1 MSGDEQI
8 SRDSNIGKVITFG
21 SLHLFLTLKLEKEDL
36 ENINYYDLKGLED
49 LEFLTSNEKLWEKIQ
64 LTTKNDLIDTLF
76 KMNRIKEKKNIV
88 AYIVLDKISFNEEQS
103 KFQKLLD
110 SVLLDNGLVIYSYEV
125 CKCKLSINLKLIYK
139 NNIKQFVIYGD
150 GDYDEDEDEKEKEKE
165 NAENEEENK
174 EKKSENEKKREN
186 ESFHSKSE
194 KEENN
199 EKEEDEED
207 TNDIGLFKNIPEEVK
222 FNNFKF
228 IYIHFKDFTSGGEF
242 ANEFKKN
249 QLYNFLKQ
257 LKSSCEIKIIFN
269 FCDLFEKNEEYLIK
283 FIQISDIHIFKDKY
297 ELLDIL
303 RKKFIKEEIKRE
315 KQKEKIKNFFKS
327 QKIQNSSKLGSKNSS
342 TSNLKQTEVLH
353 TPREYFNYS
362 LSSTFTKKAMYR
374 SQSYAN
380 IRKTTI
386 YPTIEKNI
394 KTPLDKNNL
403 YYYLNELIFILNNN
417 NEKHTNNDKLG
428 IYLDEFKKINLVKYK
443 KLVIIP
449 NIIEYDLN
457 IYPKSNVFNLKE
469 IDKIKQILM
478 KDNNLY
484 TNILYGCILST
495 IINDTDNYYMYYFYS
510 RISILKLLALKKNNM
525 PIPKDKSFYLVKIDK
540 KEFNKILK
548 EENTKKLE
556 NGFNNNHFQL
566 KYKGND
572 CKYYPL
578 MDKFL
583 TSYMQSL
590 VNINTLKNKNLINE
604 NKKILYDPEYKD
616 LFKFGSYFNEDIDN
630 QKFVNFVMTKNVYK
644 NIHIKEKDYKK
655 EFLNKKPEMK
665 YHLPGINGI
674 PEYIVYLN
682 KEERLKILKN
692 LKNKLPPI
700 NMHKKKPKKEN
711 EKKEVVKMI
720 KNNGA
725 ENTEK
730 KQAQNKEAQNNL
742 NNVQEADIDKDKD
755 KDKEKEN
762 EKDEINNK
770 YKEIKFEP
778 TQLEENNL

>member
-1 MSGDEQI
+1 MNFYYKKIKMSSDEQI
-8 SRDSNIGKVITFG
+8 SKDSNIGKIITLG

-36 ENINYYDLKGLED
+36 ESTDFYELKGLEH
-49 LEFLTSNEKLWEKIQ
+49 LEFLTSNEKLWEKIE
-64 LTTKNDLIDTLF
+64 LTTKNNLIDTLF

-88 AYIVLDKISFNEEQS
+88 AYIVLDKISFDEEQS

-110 SVLLDNGLVIYSYEV
+110 FVLLDNGLVIYSYEV
-125 CKCKLSINLKLIYK
+125 CKCKISINLKLIYK
-139 NNIKQFVIYGD
+139 NNVKQFVIYGD
-150 GDYDEDEDEKEKEKE
+150 GDNDEDE
-165 NAENEEENK
+165 NGNTENEEENK
-174 EKKSENEKKREN
+174 EKKNENKKKGEN

-194 KEENN
+194 REENK
-199 EKEEDEED
+199 EKEEEEED

-222 FNNFKF
+222 FNNFKY
-228 IYIHFKDFTSGGEF
+228 IYIHFKDFTSDGEF
-242 ANEFKKN
+242 SSEFTNN

-257 LKSSCEIKIIFN
+257 LKNSCEIKIIFN
-269 FCDLFEKNEEYLIK
+269 FCDLFEKNEVYLIK

-303 RKKFIKEEIKRE
+303 KKKFIKEEIKIE
-315 KQKEKIKNFFKS
+315 KQKQKIKDFFKS
-327 QKIQNSSKLGSKNSS
+327 QKLQNTKLGFSKNSS
-342 TSNLKQTEVLH
+342 TSNLKQSELMYTS
-353 TPREYFNYS
+353 REYFNFS
-362 LSSTFTKKAMYR
+362 MTSSFTKKAIYR
-374 SQSYAN
+374 SQSYGN
-380 IRKTTI
+380 LRNTTI
-386 YPTIEKNI
+386 YPTLEKNI

-403 YYYLNELIFILNNN
+403 YYYLNELIFVLGNHQ
-417 NEKHTNNDKLG
+417 KHPNINDKLG
-428 IYLDEFKKINLVKYK
+428 IYLDEFKKIYLVKYK
-443 KLVIIP
+443 NLVLIP

-469 IDKIKQILM
+469 IDKIKKNLM

-495 IINDTDNYYMYYFYS
+495 IINEIDNYYMYYYYS

-525 PIPKDKSFYLVKIDK
+525 PIPKDKSFYLVHVDK
-540 KEFNKILK
+540 KEFNKILR
-548 EENTKKLE
+548 EQNTKKLE

-566 KYKGND
+566 KFKGND

-616 LFKFGSYFNEDIDN
+616 LFKSGNYYNEDIDN
-630 QKFVNFVMTKNVYK
+630 QKFVNFVMTKNISK

-682 KEERLKILKN
+682 KKERLKILKK

-700 NMHKKKPKKEN
+700 KLHKKNPKKEN
-711 EKKEVVKMI
+711 EKVEMKKM
-720 KNNGA
+720 KNNYA
-725 ENTEK
+725 KETVK
-730 KQAQNKEAQNNL
+730 KQGQSKEAQNNL
-742 NNVQEADIDKDKD
+742 NNVQEADTNNDKNKDKD
-755 KDKEKEN
+755 MEKEKE
-762 EKDEINNK
+762 K
-770 YKEIKFEP
+770 
-778 TQLEENNL
+778 